1 MDLTLPE
8 EIQLIQDQTRRLVE
22 RELAPRTKEIEE
34 AGQIPGELLDKMREL
49 GYFGITIP
57 EPYGGMGLGA
67 LAYCVVQEE
76 LAKAHAG
83 FNLMISGNNGIGAK
97 AIMID
102 GTDEQ
107 RERYLPPLARG
118 ERIAAFALTEPGAGS
133 DAAAIEMT
141 ADRDGDD
148 FVLNGMKHF
157 ITRGDVAD
165 LFTVIAVTDRK
176 LRARGGITIFIV
188 EKGVPG
194 FRLGR
199 VQETMG
205 TDVVRQAELVF
216 ENCRIPAA
224 NVIGEIGWGFR
235 TTIKVL
241 DHGRL
246 STGARAAGVARKLLD
261 MSTEHAKQRVQF
273 GKPIGE
279 NQAIQWML
287 VDMATELYATQC
299 MVRDAAWRLD
309 QGERVSDQVS
319 MIKVFAAEMACRAA
333 DKALQ
338 IHGGMGYMKDFPIE
352 SIYRDVR
359 MMRIVEGTSEV
370 HRMRVARSLLKD

>member
-34 AGQIPGELLDKMREL
+34 ACQIPEDLMDTLREL
-49 GYFGITIP
+49 GYFGITLP
-57 EPYGGMGLGA
+57 AQYGGMGLGA

-83 FNLMISGNNGIGAK
+83 FNLLISGNNGIGAK
-97 AIMID
+97 AIVMD

-176 LRARGGITIFIV
+176 LRARGGITAFIV
-188 EKGVPG
+188 EKGTPG

-199 VQETMG
+199 VQESMG
-205 TDVVRQAELVF
+205 TDVVKQAELVF
-216 ENCRIPAA
+216 EDCRIPAA
-224 NVIGEIGWGFR
+224 NVIGEVGWGFK

-261 MSTEHAKQRVQF
+261 MSTEHAKQRIQF
-273 GKPIGE
+273 GRPIGD

-299 MVRDAAWRLD
+299 MIRDAAWRLD
-309 QGERVSDQVS
+309 RGERVSDQVS